1 MWWWPLLSISTE
13 AADDADDEDDGTAV
27 ATVCF
32 PTIRTDEGEVVELG
46 RPNRGGLPG
55 RAAYYAKSHVYAYV
69 PTVLVPNV

>member
-1 MWWWPLLSISTE
+1 MEICDLADPNVEKLPSVDFSQIFAIP
-13 AADDADDEDDGTAV
+13 AAL
-27 ATVCF
+27 
-32 PTIRTDEGEVVELG
+32 REVVELG